1 MLVLSL
7 LAVLQALLHGPAS
20 ATKGNSMIASAWYAG
35 WHADS
40 GPAFSLSQVSWNKYS
55 QLNYAFAE
63 TTGDVRV
70 VSLNGS
76 SPEVLPQFVS
86 IAHAN
91 GVKAKVSVGGWTG
104 SRFWSSNVAT
114 PQNRTLFVKTLV
126 DLVAQYGLD
135 GLDFDWEYPGAS
147 GIGCNTNDTVND
159 TANFLA
165 FIQELRADP
174 IGSKLIL
181 SAATSITPFIDSDG
195 NPSDVSGFSEVLD
208 YIAIMVYDLNGPW
221 SSAVE
226 ANAPLN
232 DSCAPSAYQNGSA
245 ISAVHAWNAA
255 GMPMDQIVLG
265 VASYGHSFRVS
276 ESDAFT
282 DGCSQTQLAL
292 YVPFNVSDAPVGD
305 SWDGAAGPDECGNP
319 QGPGGIM
326 NFWGLIQQGYLNA
339 DGIQKDGVPYL
350 FDECSQTAYVYNKT
364 TEVMIS
370 FDNAQ
375 SFGAKGGFLKS
386 KGLGGFSM
394 WEAGGDSGDI
404 LLDSIRESA
413 GY

>member
-40 GPAFSLSQVSWNKYS
+40 DPAFSLSQVSWNKYS

-292 YVPFNVSDAPVGD
+292 
-305 SWDGAAGPDECGNP
+305 
-319 QGPGGIM
+319 GIM

-339 DGIQKDGVPYL
+339 DGTQKDGVPYL

-394 WEAGGDSGDI
+394 WEAGGIRGIFSWIPLGSRRDI
-404 LLDSIRESA
+404 DNPL
-413 GY
+413 

>member
-1 MLVLSL
+1 M
-7 LAVLQALLHGPAS
+7 APAS

-35 WHADS
+35 WHMLIQD
-40 GPAFSLSQVSWNKYS
+40 PAFSLSQVSWNKYS
-55 QLNYAFAE
+55 QLNYAFAR

-126 DLVAQYGLD
+126 DL
-135 GLDFDWEYPGAS
+135 YPGAS
-147 GIGCNTNDTVND
+147 
-159 TANFLA
+159 
-165 FIQELRADP
+165 ELRADP

-208 YIAIMVYDLNGPW
+208 YIAIMVYDLGGPW

-255 GMPMDQIVLG
+255 GMPMDQI
-265 VASYGHSFRVS
+265 
-276 ESDAFT
+276 SDAFT

-305 SWDGAAGPDECGNP
+305 SWDGAAGPDECG
-319 QGPGGIM
+319 
-326 NFWGLIQQGYLNA
+326 
-339 DGIQKDGVPYL
+339 
-350 FDECSQTAYVYNKT
+350 
-364 TEVMIS
+364 
-370 FDNAQ
+370 
-375 SFGAKGGFLKS
+375 FLKS